1 MSANH
6 SASTFKGSRMG
17 RLNEQLGRLS
27 KKRKRGFQN
36 PEELRLN
43 LLATVHSETP
53 PTDPLSQA
61 VAEQYRTAGHSAGNA
76 LYPYPFPHAS
86 IRRHAQAD
94 SPSTVGERSPNS
106 TPEHLFNEFSES
118 DHDVHQAVFTPKFAS
133 NSGLRQQHYN
143 VLTSLLHRCILERDY
158 VRASRAWGILLRI
171 EVQGHPLDVRV
182 QERWGIGAELLL
194 HSNGNRDSQLTLENL
209 TRAKDYYE
217 RLILQY
223 PYRKN
228 APDATSSLQFY
239 PVMFGIWIYSI
250 QLHHRVAM
258 QRTTHSRQSRPSV
271 DSNDNFNSNDGD
283 ENLSTTSI
291 QISGRILG
299 RKTAVQHAEEVA
311 ERLGE
316 LLISP
321 PFSDHPGLWRI
332 QGMLFVWISQLLC
345 HTSEIDTERRST
357 TPFSQVLSNS
367 EDESSSSSGFQSSDP
382 NAQSLMPQGEPKTAK
397 RMEGK
402 RQEAIAKAK
411 EALSRA
417 VDLGCTLDTSIL
429 QEVGL

>member
-1 MSANH
+1 
-6 SASTFKGSRMG
+6 MG

-27 KKRKRGFQN
+27 RKRKRCVEN
-36 PEELRLN
+36 PEEPRLN
-43 LLATVHSETP
+43 LSATVHSDTP

-61 VAEQYRTAGHSAGNA
+61 VAEQYCTAGHSAGNA

-86 IRRHAQAD
+86 IRRHATAD
-94 SPSTVGERSPNS
+94 PSSPVGERFPNS
-106 TPEHLFNEFSES
+106 TSGHLSSEPSES
-118 DHDVHQAVFTPKFAS
+118 DYDVHQAVFTLKSAS

-143 VLTSLLHRCILERDY
+143 VLNSLLHRCILERDY
-158 VRASRAWGILLRI
+158 VRASRAWGMLLRI

-194 HSNGNRDSQLTLENL
+194 HGNGNRDSQLTMENL
-209 TRAKDYYE
+209 SRAKDYYE

-223 PYRKN
+223 PYRKT
-228 APDATSSLQFY
+228 APDAMSSLQFY
-239 PVMFGIWIYSI
+239 PVMFGIWIYTI
-250 QLHHRVAM
+250 QLHHRVGM
-258 QRTTHSRQSRPSV
+258 QRNTHSPQSRSSV
-271 DSNDNFNSNDGD
+271 DSNDITNSNNEDAY
-283 ENLSTTSI
+283 LSTAST
-291 QISGRILG
+291 QYSGGTLG
-299 RKTAVQHAEEVA
+299 RKTAVQHAKEVA

-332 QGMLFVWISQLLC
+332 QGMLFVWISQLL
-345 HTSEIDTERRST
+345 HYTSETGTERRST
-357 TPFSQVLSNS
+357 TSSPQVLSDN
-367 EDESSSSSGFQSSDP
+367 EDESNSSSGFQGSNPSADSSK
-382 NAQSLMPQGEPKTAK
+382 PQGESTTAK

-402 RQEAIAKAK
+402 RQEAIDKAK

-417 VDLGCTLDTSIL
+417 IDLGGALDTSIL